1 MEAMKVMTKV
11 ERKPINKVELND
23 RSIEKLKVADFD
35 FTYIAKDGSIKT
47 RDRITIPLKADKKTS
62 LKGLKLT
69 IHRSTGSKIFMVN
82 YKFQGKSK
90 FLVLGKF
97 SLGIFGIK
105 QVEELLFPIVKDH
118 TNESGHWIKDPQ
130 ITRRNETRVITKENV
145 KELERKTINEVIT
158 EFYKSDFPRATR
170 PGNLRA
176 RSMKD
181 HSLYLIGHNWRVKH
195 MSFVDVRGSATLK
208 LTPNWHKRTAR
219 PESIEDLFK
228 RYPPGTGLIKNEYK
242 AKSIYDS
249 PIGKTYI
256 DELEREDIEDYLA
269 IKSSYGVRKGI
280 IASIKI
286 IWFFAKSK
294 RWTVRGKTDPTSKVV
309 NKRSA
314 ESKSKGSIHNEG
326 IFDQDETHRILG
338 ACDQIKE
345 QYPFQAESLKF
356 MCLTGQRKE
365 QILKLKT
372 NDIDMVN
379 KIIIFPATIT
389 KKGKKEELAITPER
403 AEVLIELG
411 KQREK
416 HGEKFKFIP
425 WLFPSVKCNKKRLI
439 EPGYQQSDYTRIK
452 DNKHAWEAVKKI
464 ANVGGARK
472 LFRKTWSTEAKKQL
486 GDEAISVT
494 GHDQLATLDRFY
506 NKSKRAKMISDSEKV
521 SSFYQYKKLQ
531 K

>member
-1 MEAMKVMTKV
+1 MQQMKVVPKV
-11 ERKPINKVELND
+11 ERKQINKVELND
-23 RSIEKLKVADFD
+23 RSIEKLKVADFN
-35 FTYIAKDGSIKT
+35 FTHVAKDGSTKT

-69 IHRSTGSKIFMVN
+69 IYRSTGSKVFMVK
-82 YKFQGKSK
+82 YKFQEKSK

-105 QVEELLFPIVKDH
+105 QVEELLFPIVKAH
-118 TNESGHWIKDPQ
+118 TNERGYWIKDPQ
-130 ITRRNETRVITKENV
+130 ITERNKTRVITKTHV
-145 KELERKTINEVIT
+145 KELERKTINEVII
-158 EFYKSDFPRATR
+158 EFYKTDFPRATR
-170 PGNLRA
+170 PGSLRA

-181 HSLYLIGHNWRVKH
+181 HSLYLVGHNWRAKH
-195 MSFVDVRGSATLK
+195 MSFVDVKGAATLK

-219 PESIEDLFK
+219 PESIDELFQK
-228 RYPPGTGLIKNEYK
+228 YPPGTGLIKNELK

-269 IKSSYGVRKGI
+269 AKSSYGVCKGI

-294 RWTVRGKTDPTSKVV
+294 RWTERGKTDPTSKVV
-309 NKRSA
+309 NKRSV
-314 ESKSKGSIHNEG
+314 ESKSKGSIHNDG
-326 IFDQDETHRILG
+326 IFDQGETHRILE
-338 ACDQIKE
+338 ACDLIKD

-356 MCLTGQRKE
+356 MAICGQRRE
-365 QILKLKT
+365 QILKLKVS
-372 NDIDMVN
+372 DIDMENRVV
-379 KIIIFPATIT
+379 IFPATIT
-389 KKGKKEELAITPER
+389 KKGKKEELAITPEL

-411 KQREK
+411 EQREK
-416 HGEKFKFIP
+416 QGDQYKFID
-425 WLFPSVKCNKKRLI
+425 WLFPSVRCNKKRLH

-452 DNKHAWEAVKKI
+452 DNKHAWTKVKQLAK
-464 ANVGGARK
+464 VGGARK
-472 LFRKTWSTEAKKQL
+472 LFRKTWSTEAKTKL
-486 GDEAISVT
+486 GNEAISVT
-494 GHDQLATLDRFY
+494 GHDQIATLDRFY
-506 NKSKRAKMISDSEKV
+506 NKSKRSKMIADSEKV